1 MLTWLEIDGTAIGKN
16 LDAFRT
22 IVAPNTAVMA
32 VVKANAYGHGL
43 ETVAPI
49 AAQHADWLGV
59 NSLDEALRL
68 RAFGIEK
75 PVAILGHTELDRA
88 AAVVAGEFRQVVY
101 REDVA
106 AALSQAAGA
115 SSTTAR
121 IHLKI
126 ETGTHRQGI
135 DLEQLDEFAKR
146 LLRLPHLDIEGVYTH
161 FANIEDTLDA
171 SFAQSQIEKF
181 QRALAILKEAGAHP
195 SWTHAS
201 ATAGALLYPE
211 TGFNMIRV
219 GIGTYGIWPS
229 RETQLAARERG
240 RKITLTPALTW
251 KTRVAQIK
259 TVEAG
264 DYVGYGLTYQASHRM
279 KIAVLPIGYF
289 DGYDRGLSNCG
300 RALVAGRAVPVVG
313 RVMMNMIALD
323 VTDVDV
329 KEDDEVVL
337 IGKQGKAEIRAEE
350 LAEKTGTIAYEVV
363 SRINPAISRVVA
375 STPT

>member
-1 MLTWLEIDGTAIGKN
+1 MLSWLEIDAKAIGRN

-22 IVAPNTAVMA
+22 IVPPNTAVMA
-32 VVKANAYGHGL
+32 VVKANAYGHGM
-43 ETVAPI
+43 EAVAPV
-49 AAQHADWLGV
+49 ASLHADWLGV
-59 NSLDEALRL
+59 NSIDEALLVRGL
-68 RAFGIEK
+68 GIEK
-75 PVAILGHTELDRA
+75 PIAILGHTELARLP
-88 AAVVAGEFRQVVY
+88 AVVMGEFRQVVY

-106 AALSQAAGA
+106 EALAQSAKDAE
-115 SSTTAR
+115 TTAR
-121 IHLKI
+121 VHLKV

-135 DLEQLDEFAKR
+135 ALEELAGFVGR
-146 LLRLPHLDIEGVYTH
+146 LLKLPNIDIEGVYTH

-181 QRALAILKEAGAHP
+181 RQALAIVKDAGAHP

-240 RKITLTPALTW
+240 RQITLTPALTW

-264 DYVGYGLTYQASHRM
+264 NYIGYGLTYQASRRM

-289 DGYDRGLSNCG
+289 DGYDRKLSNCG
-300 RALVAGRAVPVVG
+300 RALVGGRAVPVVG
-313 RVMMNMIALD
+313 RVMMNMTALD

-337 IGKQGKAEIRAEE
+337 IGRQGKAGIRVEE
-350 LAEKTGTIAYEVV
+350 VAEKSGTIAYETV
-363 SRINPAISRVVA
+363 SRINPGIARVVV
-375 STPT
+375 

>member
-1 MLTWLEIDGTAIGKN
+1 MLSWLEIDAKAIGRN

-22 IVAPNTAVMA
+22 IVPPNTAVMA
-32 VVKANAYGHGL
+32 VVKANAYGHGM
-43 ETVAPI
+43 EAVAPV
-49 AAQHADWLGV
+49 ASLHADWLGV
-59 NSLDEALRL
+59 NSIDEALLVRGL
-68 RAFGIEK
+68 GIEK
-75 PVAILGHTELDRA
+75 PIAILGHTELARLP
-88 AAVVAGEFRQVVY
+88 AVVMGEFRQVVY

-106 AALSQAAGA
+106 EALAQSAKDAE
-115 SSTTAR
+115 TTAR
-121 IHLKI
+121 VHLKV

-135 DLEQLDEFAKR
+135 ALEELAGFVGR
-146 LLRLPHLDIEGVYTH
+146 LLKLPNLDIEGVYTH

-181 QRALAILKEAGAHP
+181 RQALAIVKDAGAHP

-240 RKITLTPALTW
+240 RQITLTPALTW

-264 DYVGYGLTYQASHRM
+264 NYIGYGLTYQASRRM

-289 DGYDRGLSNCG
+289 DGYDRKLSNCG
-300 RALVAGRAVPVVG
+300 RALVGGRAVPVVG
-313 RVMMNMIALD
+313 RVMMNMTALD

-337 IGKQGKAEIRAEE
+337 IGRQGKAGIRVEE
-350 LAEKTGTIAYEVV
+350 VAEKSGTIAYETV
-363 SRINPAISRVVA
+363 SRINPGIARVVV
-375 STPT
+375 